1 MLRVHAQ
8 TSFAHDATHHLLPP
22 DITGDAGVTVHGVTV
37 CDGHTTTEE
46 RNPPQARRQSLTP
59 HPTDTKVLTRAESG
73 VIMTLSFHHSHSPV
87 QQRKRRMAT
96 TVHSDSEA
104 SAKFA
109 KGSLAPLSSDSEDDF
124 VSFSTQVFVVA
135 RKATCQV
142 AGDGHFP
149 GGVDSHGS
157 APTDFV
163 DLEQDFSEFCRSQC
177 FMERTAHRQPG
188 FVLLATNKQ
197 FNENGGCYW

>member
-1 MLRVHAQ
+1 
-8 TSFAHDATHHLLPP
+8 
-22 DITGDAGVTVHGVTV
+22 
-37 CDGHTTTEE
+37 
-46 RNPPQARRQSLTP
+46 
-59 HPTDTKVLTRAESG
+59 
-73 VIMTLSFHHSHSPV
+73 
-87 QQRKRRMAT
+87 MAT

-163 DLEQDFSEFCRSQC
+163 DLEQDFSEFCQQSKMFVRNVSWRGLPTDSQGLC
-177 FMERTAHRQPG
+177 CWQRTSSSTKMKVVTGEWECRRGAHE
-188 FVLLATNKQ
+188 F
-197 FNENGGCYW
+197 